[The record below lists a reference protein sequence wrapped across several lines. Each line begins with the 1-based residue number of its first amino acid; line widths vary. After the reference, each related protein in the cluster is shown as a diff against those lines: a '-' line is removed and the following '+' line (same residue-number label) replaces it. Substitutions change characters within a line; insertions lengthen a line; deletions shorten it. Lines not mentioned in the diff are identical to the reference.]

1 MGFIF
6 LILSFYGYLIFL
18 IRYSKWSTA
27 SMPLFIIS
35 TGIIV
40 LFASGFLD
48 LLQPTLWCFIGLGIC
63 LGFISLCAARKN
75 LIQLLT
81 SLLEPGPVIF
91 FLLACFFY
99 IKLSG
104 ALFEGWD
111 EFTHWGFSAKEMFHL
126 NSFTK
131 ANSPLMFK
139 SYPPGTALFQYW
151 ITKSIGWSE
160 GNTYWAQSL
169 LVLAGAVAILEG
181 LTWRQWIRIILTLN
195 VVFLAVFIFGYSLQS
210 LYVDHVLGF
219 LCGASVISCI
229 RSNTSAPITIVRL
242 LPTLFI
248 LPIIKAVGL
257 MLGIFIAIIFVF
269 DQIFKEKNIFS
280 VSKPL
285 KKKLIFGF
293 LVILILATPIISAR
307 IWGWHVKKSG
317 FSQVFE
323 TSFSISQIKK
333 SFSSTEATD
342 RDKETISTFKKAFQT
357 YQINPENVLQI
368 FSRRFVLKLTP
379 LKSSLFL
386 MVFGIAA
393 IVIETRRQERRIAIV
408 GFLTMFSGYTIYS
421 FGLLLM
427 YLYSF
432 GSYEGTRVASFT
444 RYMGIFLLAWT
455 IVTWGF
461 MLSTGEQKEKN
472 SPKIVQGLLVIFI
485 LFLTPIKAALFA
497 FTKPKPLPVRMEIK
511 KILSNTIP
519 NLKRGEKVYVIWQ
532 NTTGFEPWIV
542 SYELSPRNST
552 SVANSGWSLGLPYY
566 EGDVWTSDIHPK
578 TWSENIL
585 VNYDFLLLASVDEY
599 FWSRYASIFKPTLNL
614 KSNKLFRI
622 VKKEN
627 GKINLE
633 IVDLTSNSKS
643 VNRID

>member
-219 LCGASVISCI
+219 LCGASVISCT

-257 MLGIFIAIIFVF
+257 MLGVFIAIIFIF

-285 KKKLIFGF
+285 KQKLIFGF

-307 IWGWHVKKSG
+307 IWGWHVKSL
-317 FSQVFE
+317 VFL
-323 TSFSISQIKK
+323 
-333 SFSSTEATD
+333 
-342 RDKETISTFKKAFQT
+342 R
-357 YQINPENVLQI
+357 Y
-368 FSRRFVLKLTP
+368 LKL
-379 LKSSLFL
+379 
-386 MVFGIAA
+386 
-393 IVIETRRQERRIAIV
+393 R
-408 GFLTMFSGYTIYS
+408 
-421 FGLLLM
+421 
-427 YLYSF
+427 
-432 GSYEGTRVASFT
+432 
-444 RYMGIFLLAWT
+444 
-455 IVTWGF
+455 
-461 MLSTGEQKEKN
+461 
-472 SPKIVQGLLVIFI
+472 
-485 LFLTPIKAALFA
+485 
-497 FTKPKPLPVRMEIK
+497 
-511 KILSNTIP
+511 
-519 NLKRGEKVYVIWQ
+519 
-532 NTTGFEPWIV
+532 
-542 SYELSPRNST
+542 
-552 SVANSGWSLGLPYY
+552 
-566 EGDVWTSDIHPK
+566 
-578 TWSENIL
+578 
-585 VNYDFLLLASVDEY
+585 
-599 FWSRYASIFKPTLNL
+599 
-614 KSNKLFRI
+614 FRFF
-622 VKKEN
+622 
-627 GKINLE
+627 
-633 IVDLTSNSKS
+633 
-643 VNRID
+643 R